1 MSLLLA
7 KLIICNIFYSTNAQT
22 FRNDYLWAESFKTF
36 YRLNDIA
43 TDWGQARKICE
54 AEGSTLLIPSS
65 LTEVE
70 NLKLLISNMKAH
82 FTAIFIG
89 VHDQFA
95 HGEYV
100 TVKGYPIK
108 DTILELLWA
117 EGSPDNLNNNE
128 SCVVMTREG
137 LLDDR
142 PCDDIYP
149 FVCKVFGN
157 ETEYSEDCYSFDL
170 GQSLEEAGYASWSP
184 LKQDLTTDEPQ
195 HCGAISRTGF
205 LKVTWCDMPAMFLCE
220 KPGSQ
225 TFRNDYMWAQA
236 FKTFYRLHDLA
247 TNWAQARQ
255 ICEAEGTN
263 LLVPHSLEEMDNLKL
278 LISNMKAHFTAIFI
292 GVHDQF
298 AHGEYV
304 TLQGQSLDEAGYSSW
319 SPIKQD
325 LSTTEPQ
332 HCGAISRSGFLKVT
346 WCDMPAMFLCE
357 KRGCQECTAN
367 LTTPAPAP

>member
-170 GQSLEEAGYASWSP
+170 GYHLNANGKCYKYHVEPLSWHDAYLVCQAEQGNLVIINSVQEASIVTSFLGEHITSRSPDPNILYVGFSDLMFPYQYRTIHGQSLEEAGYASWSP

-220 KPGSQ
+220 KPG
-225 TFRNDYMWAQA
+225 
-236 FKTFYRLHDLA
+236 
-247 TNWAQARQ
+247 
-255 ICEAEGTN
+255 
-263 LLVPHSLEEMDNLKL
+263 
-278 LISNMKAHFTAIFI
+278 
-292 GVHDQF
+292 
-298 AHGEYV
+298 
-304 TLQGQSLDEAGYSSW
+304 
-319 SPIKQD
+319 
-325 LSTTEPQ
+325 
-332 HCGAISRSGFLKVT
+332 
-346 WCDMPAMFLCE
+346 
-357 KRGCQECTAN
+357 CQECAAKLN
-367 LTTPAPAP
+367 TTKP

>member
-1 MSLLLA
+1 MFRLLSIWVMINA
-7 KLIICNIFYSTNAQT
+7 VYFTNA
-22 FRNDYLWAESFKTF
+22 
-36 YRLNDIA
+36 
-43 TDWGQARKICE
+43 
-54 AEGSTLLIPSS
+54 
-65 LTEVE
+65 
-70 NLKLLISNMKAH
+70 
-82 FTAIFIG
+82 
-89 VHDQFA
+89 
-95 HGEYV
+95 
-100 TVKGYPIK
+100 
-108 DTILELLWA
+108 
-117 EGSPDNLNNNE
+117 
-128 SCVVMTREG
+128 
-137 LLDDR
+137 
-142 PCDDIYP
+142 
-149 FVCKVFGN
+149 
-157 ETEYSEDCYSFDL
+157 
-170 GQSLEEAGYASWSP
+170 
-184 LKQDLTTDEPQ
+184 
-195 HCGAISRTGF
+195 
-205 LKVTWCDMPAMFLCE
+205 
-220 KPGSQ
+220 Q

-304 TLQGQSLDEAGYSSW
+304 TLQGYPIRGTILELLWAEGSPNYVNNSENCVVMTREGLFDDRPCDDIYPFVCKILGNETEYSEECYSFDLGYRLNANGKCYKYHSEPLNWHDAYLVCQAEQGHLVIINSVQEASVVTSFLGEHINSRSPDPNILYVGFSDLMFPFQYRTIKGQSLDEAGYSSW